1 MSTSLLDKE
10 TLNFSPI
17 SHIFNYTNHE
27 MKIEPMNTDEN
38 NPNTFSSDDDLNF
51 IQMTYSVRS
60 VSLSEVEEAPPKNYI
75 RPIIAIIMVML
86 LILSVSYTTLQSLL
100 LEQNDSSI
108 ASKGSSSD
116 FDVVLTGI
124 STTTTNCQNA
134 PRVTLSGTYV
144 PTAHLCICGSLYT
157 DETTVN
163 YVLRL
168 RTVGGSLLEQT
179 DIRNQS
185 EGAFCQHWKLSDV
198 LEEGR
203 YRVELASTRNSQP
216 IQTMWLTVADQP
228 F

>member
-1 MSTSLLDKE
+1 
-10 TLNFSPI
+10 
-17 SHIFNYTNHE
+17 
-27 MKIEPMNTDEN
+27 MNTDEN

-100 LEQNDSSI
+100 LEQNNSSI
-108 ASKGSSSD
+108 SFDESSRN
-116 FDVVLTGI
+116 FDVVLTGV

-134 PRVTLSGTYV
+134 PRITLGGTSI
-144 PTAHLCICGSLYT
+144 PTSHLCICGSLYT
-157 DETTVN
+157 DESTVN

-168 RTVGGSLLEQT
+168 RTVGGNLLEQT
-179 DIRNQS
+179 DVRNQS
-185 EGAFCQHWKLSDV
+185 QGTFCQHWKLSDV

-203 YRVELASTRNSQP
+203 YMVEFASTHNSQP
-216 IQTMWLTVADQP
+216 IQTIWLTIADQP